1 MNVLELADKLYSQ
14 AIDYNSIYG
23 KFEITSLR
31 EKAAAMLRQ
40 QQSEIKVSENLIR
53 HLHAENKELRI
64 ENEQQQDELEALKA
78 ENKALYKFKE
88 MYARSIPKQEWEK

>member
-64 ENEQQQDELEALKA
+64 ENEQQQDELEALKKELHIA
-78 ENKALYKFKE
+78 EEGYALLHKIHFKQG
-88 MYARSIPKQEWEK
+88 KK